1 MHAEIP
7 CTELISPQN
16 TRTQEHKNQWQ
27 NNTLVEG
34 CSSKS
39 LCTESAHIV
48 HMHPIV
54 MAEQRVVAAN
64 KQQNL
69 KKKRNRNDGG
79 LMQYFFRLCYCFP
92 FHVLKLLYIFH
103 SYMVWKID
111 DQSFLFIPFLIRFLL
126 WFSRN
131 ISASIVVR
139 LHLFFFFYF
148 LKHNISSEENG
159 DTTHRDRVIPN
170 IIYSLQYYRAD
181 CEFWWCGCIFIV
193 LLNPAKLDQILRN
206 HIPAERSNHCL
217 AFARSSA
224 WQWEW
229 FNE

>member
-16 TRTQEHKNQWQ
+16 IRTQEHKNQWQ
-27 NNTLVEG
+27 NNTLAEG

-39 LCTESAHIV
+39 LCTESTHIV

-64 KQQNL
+64 KQQNIKKR
-69 KKKRNRNDGG
+69 KKKSKWWRTDAI
-79 LMQYFFRLCYCFP
+79 FFSPLLLFSLSC
-92 FHVLKLLYIFH
+92 LKLLYIFH
-103 SYMVWKID
+103 SYMVRKID
-111 DQSFLFIPFLIRFLL
+111 DQSFLFIPFLVRFLL

-131 ISASIVVR
+131 ISANTCLDRCTASFV
-139 LHLFFFFYF
+139 FCFYF

-170 IIYSLQYYRAD
+170 IIYSLQ
-181 CEFWWCGCIFIV
+181 
-193 LLNPAKLDQILRN
+193 
-206 HIPAERSNHCL
+206 
-217 AFARSSA
+217 
-224 WQWEW
+224 
-229 FNE
+229 